1 MPISRQYAGYRST
14 ASPYR
19 CCASHNSNC
28 ADATANT
35 HSTVH
40 SLPDTDPN
48 AHANKAFAEVA
59 TLSIHARVI
68 SIPVSPLLVPPRP
81 PKSLILEPV
90 LSKFKH
96 GELDPVEPFGAGQS
110 NFFVCVFVRT
120 RTSRPRQPRKR
131 SDDLTWLSMFFTAL
145 RRSPLRGSSPSEAAS
160 LRKCHI
166 AWSRM
171 ERAGTPRHRS
181 QNPRGEGEYGKRT
194 NQYFRTLDV
203 TPFLFPPHWRP
214 YGTAMNVT
222 TLPGRVVLPHT

>member
-120 RTSRPRQPRKR
+120 RTSRPRGSRC
-131 SDDLTWLSMFFTAL
+131 
-145 RRSPLRGSSPSEAAS
+145 SSPRCGEALYAVRVLARQPAFANIKLPAREWSERGRRDIDHRTRGARVS
-160 LRKCHI
+160 TG
-166 AWSRM
+166 S
-171 ERAGTPRHRS
+171 ERINTFG
-181 QNPRGEGEYGKRT
+181 
-194 NQYFRTLDV
+194 L
-203 TPFLFPPHWRP
+203 
-214 YGTAMNVT
+214 
-222 TLPGRVVLPHT
+222 